1 MLNLVRDVAIAGRRF
16 RRNPLFFA
24 GAVSLVALAIGG
36 NTAMFAVVN
45 AVLLRP
51 LPLRDADRVVAVHVI
66 REGMPRGAFAMPM
79 FLDLA
84 GAPRTFDSVAAW
96 FQWSANLTDAGD
108 AERIQA
114 MRVTGNYL
122 QVLGA
127 GVAIGRSL
135 TELDSSARSAPAIVI
150 SDGLWKRRFGAST
163 AAIGR
168 NVRLNGEVFTVVGVL
183 RPDFVFQLRDAEL
196 IASWVPEHDPRR
208 ANAALSFLRVVGRL
222 APGATVSQATLELEA
237 RIREYRATYPDAGAG
252 DQGGRVVALR
262 EDLVGSAD
270 RVLRML
276 TVAVVLVLLIAGAN
290 LTTLLLVNGAGRL
303 QEFAARRALG
313 ASSRRIVSQL
323 LMEALV
329 LALAG
334 GVVGLAFARV
344 AVSGLLAATATPVPR
359 AAEISLDWTAVLFAM
374 VLAVV
379 TCVGAAFVPALQLVI
394 SASKGV
400 AAQRAV
406 TLGGRRL
413 RASFVWMEV
422 ALSVLLVIW
431 AGLLVRSFA
440 AVQRVEPGFQP
451 SGVLSLRLSLPRATY
466 KATSDLARFTDEL
479 AARIR
484 VVPGISSVAAANV
497 VPMNG
502 YLATATIQPRGF
514 EGRSSADWPDV
525 HYRMISPDYFLTM
538 GIPLVGGRRF
548 TDADNAGGAPVAI
561 VSQGLAKRYWRDG
574 NPIGSQIR
582 VRDDNA
588 MFREV
593 QIVGVVG
600 DVRHFGLELESPSE
614 LYVPIPQVPDATSV
628 WLANNMYWVAKT
640 QGTPLAYATAVRREV
655 AAIDAAVATSFVRS
669 MDQWVAQSVDPRRF
683 NLRVIAVFAVTALL
697 LAAIGIY
704 SVAAESVA
712 VRTREIGVRSAL
724 GATDAQL
731 IGVVMQGGL
740 GPVIGGALVGVVVA
754 LVLMNALR
762 SFFYG
767 VTSHDAATFVTV
779 FALAAVLGALALYI
793 PARRVTRIDPVAALR
808 AE

>member
-1 MLNLVRDVAIAGRRF
+1 MLNALRDVAVAARRF
-16 RRNPLFFA
+16 RRNPLFFVA
-24 GAVSLVALAIGG
+24 AVFLVALAIGG
-36 NTAMFAVVN
+36 NTAMFTIVN

-51 LPLRDADRVVAVHVI
+51 LPLREADRVVALHVL
-66 REGMPRGAFAMPM
+66 REGTPRGAFTMPM

-84 GAPRTFDSVAAW
+84 SAPRTFESVAAW

-108 AERIQA
+108 AERVQA
-114 MRVTGNYL
+114 MRATGNYL

-127 GVAIGRSL
+127 RAAIGRTL
-135 TELDSSARSAPAIVI
+135 TEADSSPASAPAVVI
-150 SDGLWKRRFGAST
+150 GDGLWKRRFGGSQD
-163 AAIGR
+163 AIGR
-168 NVRLNGEVFTVVGVL
+168 SIRLNGEVFTVVGVL
-183 RPDFVFQLRDAEL
+183 PSDFAFQLRDAEL
-196 IASWVPEHDPRR
+196 IASWVPERDPRR

-222 APGATVSQATLELEA
+222 APGATEPQATLELEA
-237 RIREYRATYPDAGAG
+237 SIREYRTRYPDAGAG
-252 DQGGRVVALR
+252 DQGGRVVGLR
-262 EDLVGSAD
+262 EDLVVSAD

-276 TVAVVLVLLIAGAN
+276 TVAVALVLLIAGAN
-290 LTTLLLVNGAGRL
+290 LTNLLLVNGTGRL

-313 ASSRRIVSQL
+313 ASSHRIVSQL
-323 LMEALV
+323 LMETLVLAVVGGALG

-334 GVVGLAFARV
+334 V
-344 AVSGLLAATATPVPR
+344 AVSGLVAATAAPVPR
-359 AAEISLDWTAVLFAM
+359 AAEISLDWIAALFAM
-374 VLAVV
+374 VLAIV
-379 TCVGAAFVPALQLVI
+379 TCVGAAFVPALQLAF
-394 SASKGV
+394 SASRGI

-406 TLGGRRL
+406 TSGGRRL
-413 RASFVWMEV
+413 RAWFVWVEV

-440 AVQRVEPGFQP
+440 AVQQVEPGFQP
-451 SGVLSLRLSLPRATY
+451 SGVLSLRLSLPRASY
-466 KATSDLARFTDEL
+466 KATGDLARFTDEL

-502 YLATATIQPRGF
+502 YLATATIQPPGF
-514 EGRSSADWPDV
+514 EARSSSDWPEV
-525 HYRMISPDYFLTM
+525 HYRMISPDYFVTM
-538 GIPLVGGRRF
+538 GIPLMGGRRF
-548 TDADNAGGAPVAI
+548 TDVDNATGIPVAI

-574 NPIGSQIR
+574 NPIGSQVR
-582 VRDDNA
+582 VRDENEK
-588 MFREV
+588 FRQV

-640 QGTPLAYATAVRREV
+640 QGTPLAYATALRREV
-655 AAIDAAVATSFVRS
+655 AAIDAAVASSFVRS

-683 NLRVIAVFAVTALL
+683 NLRVIMVFAVTALL

-704 SVAAESVA
+704 SVAAEAVA

-724 GATDAQL
+724 GATGAQL
-731 IGVVMQGGL
+731 VAAVMKGGL
-740 GPVIGGALVGVVVA
+740 VPVMGGAFVGVVGA

-767 VTSHDAATFVTV
+767 VTSYDPATFVTV
-779 FALAAVLGALALYI
+779 FVLVAAIGALALYI

>member
-1 MLNLVRDVAIAGRRF
+1 MLSIFQDVAIARRRF
-16 RRNPLFFA
+16 RRNPLFFG

-45 AVLLRP
+45 AVLIRP
-51 LPLRDADRVVAVHVI
+51 LPLRDADRVVAAHVV
-66 REGMPRGAFAMPM
+66 REGTPRGPFSVPL

-84 GAPRTFDSVAAW
+84 RAPRTLDGVAAW

-114 MRVTGNYL
+114 IRATGNYL

-127 GVAIGRSL
+127 RVALGRTL
-135 TELDSSARSAPAIVI
+135 TPADSNPASAPAVVI
-150 SDGLWKRRFGAST
+150 SHGLWKRRFGGST
-163 AAIGR
+163 DAIAR

-183 RPDFVFQLRDAEL
+183 PADFVFQLRDAEL
-196 IASWVPEHDPRR
+196 IAPWVPERDPRR
-208 ANAALSFLRVVGRL
+208 ANAALSFLRIVGRM
-222 APGATVSQATLELEA
+222 APGATVSQATAELQA
-237 RIREYRATYPDAGAG
+237 RIRDYRTKYPDAAAG
-252 DQGGRVVALR
+252 DQGGRVVGLR
-262 EDLVGSAD
+262 EDLVGSTD

-276 TVAVVLVLLIAGAN
+276 AVAVVLVLLIAAAN
-290 LTTLLLVNGAGRL
+290 LTNLLLVNGAGRL

-313 ASSRRIVSQL
+313 ASSGRIVSQL
-323 LMEALV
+323 LAEALV

-334 GVVGLAFARV
+334 GVLGLALARV

-359 AAEISLDWTAVLFAM
+359 AAEISLDWSAVLCAM
-374 VLAVV
+374 ALAVV
-379 TCVGAAFVPALQLVI
+379 TCAGAAFLPALQLVS
-394 SASKGV
+394 SASKGN
-400 AAQRAV
+400 AAQRTV

-413 RASFVWMEV
+413 RGWFVWVEV

-440 AVQRVEPGFQP
+440 ALQRVEPGFQP
-451 SGVLSLRLSLPRATY
+451 SGVLSLRLSLPRASY
-466 KATSDLARFTDEL
+466 KATRDLARFTEQL

-502 YLATATIQPRGF
+502 YLASATIQPPGF
-514 EGRSSADWPDV
+514 EGRPSADWPEV
-525 HYRMISPDYFLTM
+525 HYRMISPDYFATM
-538 GIPLVGGRRF
+538 AIPLVGGRRF

-574 NPIGSQIR
+574 AAIGSQVR
-582 VRDDNA
+582 VRDDIDG
-588 MFREV
+588 FREV

-600 DVRHFGLELESPSE
+600 DVRHLGLELESPSE

-640 QGTPLAYATAVRREV
+640 HGTPLAHAAALRREV
-655 AAIDAAVATSFVRS
+655 AAVDAAVASSFVRS

-697 LAAIGIY
+697 LAAVGIY
-704 SVAAESVA
+704 SVAAEAVA
-712 VRTREIGVRSAL
+712 VRTREMGVRSAL
-724 GATDAQL
+724 GATGAQL
-731 IGVVMQGGL
+731 IGAVMKGGL
-740 GPVIGGALVGVVVA
+740 GPVTGGALVGMVGA
-754 LVLMNALR
+754 LVLMNLLR

-767 VTSHDAATFVTV
+767 VTAHDAGTFLAGFVLVT
-779 FALAAVLGALALYI
+779 ALGALALYI